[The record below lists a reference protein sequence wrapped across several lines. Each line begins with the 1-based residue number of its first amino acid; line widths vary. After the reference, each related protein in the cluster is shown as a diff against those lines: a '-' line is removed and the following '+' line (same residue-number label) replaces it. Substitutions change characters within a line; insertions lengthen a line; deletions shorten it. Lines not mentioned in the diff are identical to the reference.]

1 MSTPSTTISGAAS
14 PPMASTES
22 ARRSTKAVHLTS
34 KLLIIMKTFI
44 RSPGPNEQK
53 LRGFFAVG
61 NFPIIVLTAGT
72 ANMMRAFQLAAIGT
86 FLVSVR

>member
-1 MSTPSTTISGAAS
+1 
-14 PPMASTES
+14 
-22 ARRSTKAVHLTS
+22 
-34 KLLIIMKTFI
+34 MKTFI